1 MPSLVSYA
9 LKALINVNSS
19 GSLKIK
25 SLIESRRR
33 RFIIEKVKDLGA

>member
-19 GSLKIK
+19 GSLKTRG
-25 SLIESRRR
+25 LIESGRQQLV
-33 RFIIEKVKDLGA
+33 IEEVKDLEA